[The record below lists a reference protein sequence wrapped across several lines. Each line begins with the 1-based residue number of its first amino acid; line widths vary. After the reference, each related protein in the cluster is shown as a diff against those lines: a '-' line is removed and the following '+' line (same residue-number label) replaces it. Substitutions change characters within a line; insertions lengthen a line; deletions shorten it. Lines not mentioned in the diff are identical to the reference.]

1 MLASEIFRLVFGFAA
16 VLGMI
21 GLCALAAKKAGLASM
36 AGVSGGKR
44 RLAMKEMLPIDA
56 RRRLAIVKC
65 DETEYLLVLGPTG
78 ETLIDKDLAGTDETS
93 VEGSAALQRNPF
105 SGIGEFAEK
114 LRMVKKNAA

>member
-1 MLASEIFRLVFGFAA
+1 MLASEILRLVFGFAA

-36 AGVSGGKR
+36 TGISGGKR
-44 RLAMKEMLPIDA
+44 RLAMREMLPIDA

-65 DETEYLLVLGPTG
+65 DDKEYLILLGPTG
-78 ETLIDKDLAGTDETS
+78 ETLIDKELS
-93 VEGSAALQRNPF
+93 GSAVAQETECAAPQSNPF

-114 LRMVKKNAA
+114 LRAIKQKAA